1 MAVGLFSVWAVW
13 ALKWAQEC
21 LVDPLLDLA
30 LGYRTASEWGRER
43 RKAEREYEGSAQLVC
58 TTKKIPFLP

>member
-21 LVDPLLDLA
+21 LVDPVLDLA
-30 LGYRTASEWGRER
+30 LGYRTASGWGRER
-43 RKAEREYEGSAQLVC
+43 RRAGKEYEGSAQLVMK
-58 TTKKIPFLP
+58 TTLI